1 MLTTTEK
8 GELIENIDEEIINFE
23 YAFQDYLK
31 SGKSSTSLECYTP
44 HSSKFDNLYKMN
56 HFV

>member
-23 YAFQDYLK
+23 YSFQDYLK
-31 SGKSSTSLECYTP
+31 SGKSSTS
-44 HSSKFDNLYKMN
+44 
-56 HFV
+56 